1 MNILTFI
8 NAVKIFNQVAQTKV
22 SSRLAYKIV
31 KLCKAA
37 MVEEEFYNEKRNEII
52 NEYAVRDDNGQ
63 IAVSDDGMIRI
74 VEDKIAEAEKAMR
87 ELNEIEVEV
96 PNIKFTLDELDE
108 LKLSV
113 ADMFALDAFIEE

>member
-1 MNILTFI
+1 
-8 NAVKIFNQVAQTKV
+8 
-22 SSRLAYKIV
+22 
-31 KLCKAA
+31 
-37 MVEEEFYNEKRNEII
+37 
-52 NEYAVRDDNGQ
+52 
-63 IAVSDDGMIRI
+63 MIRI